1 MVDLKIKVASK
12 DLNDNIFFLKDA
24 HGIKSK
30 KIPKKLLKSL
40 IDVKKEN
47 SKQIFEFIKENPRRK
62 TSSQNNGEIQNA
74 RFECFPQ
81 KNKYYERSIF
91 GLTRS
96 RTWKF

>member
-47 SKQIFEFIKENPRRK
+47 MEVHMK
-62 TSSQNNGEIQNA
+62 T
-74 RFECFPQ
+74 
-81 KNKYYERSIF
+81 
-91 GLTRS
+91 
-96 RTWKF
+96 